1 MVDNQFETLGRLLD
15 IKDTDRPGADSL
27 YAVSKT
33 EGVARGLSF
42 ILFDEIVESSP
53 VQSRDTVF
61 DPEKYPEDRELLE
74 SIQKHGI
81 TQPVVVRFIRDNAD
95 PNEIVPGR
103 KLGERKFALVAGH
116 RRVAAGRAAGLKGTE
131 GVLARSSDDHEM
143 ITWAENMGRR
153 ELSSYEKSLALKS
166 LQERRELSGRKTA
179 EETGISQTYV
189 NELFIALSSP
199 VVFRNMWKE
208 GNISSNALVTLK
220 EHWGQFDKVKDTA
233 LLEKL
238 RGLSQADAKDLRDQ
252 LSAGTD
258 LKTALMAMGKLD
270 PVMKDQGGHIPDEPT
285 AAIFQDEVNITQT
298 GQVGQSLSGEN
309 NTTRSN
315 EQPADTVITK
325 KSSSRNSPASS
336 SPADGN
342 FNSSQKKALVT
353 AIRDVFP
360 KISGDQ
366 GKALFDYAIV
376 NAVEEV
382 DVVWAAA
389 LYLSRGGKLD
399 KAIELS
405 SEAISKPKIKSLI
418 NREVKHM
425 KQISSTLKRLGK
437 KDKNSIFFLKKIF
450 PGS

>member
-1 MVDNQFETLGRLLD
+1 MMVDNQFETLGRLLD

-27 YAVSKT
+27 YAVSKA
-33 EGVARGLSF
+33 EGVARGFSF

-81 TQPVVVRFIRDNAD
+81 TQPVVVRFIGDDAD

-103 KLGERKFALVAGH
+103 KPGERKFALVAGH

-153 ELSSYEKSLALKS
+153 ELSSYEKALALKS

-179 EETGISQTYV
+179 KETGISQTYV

-199 VVFRNMWKE
+199 VELRTLWKE
-208 GNISSNALVTLK
+208 KFLSAKAIVDLK
-220 EHWGQFDKVKDTA
+220 EYWGQFDKVKDTA
-233 LLEKL
+233 LLLKMQ
-238 RGLSQADAKDLRDQ
+238 GLSQADAKDLRDQ
-252 LSAGTD
+252 LSTGTD
-258 LKTALMAMGKLD
+258 LATALAAMGSLD
-270 PVMKDQGGHIPDEPT
+270 TVFMGQGGHDQVEVDSE
-285 AAIFQDEVNITQT
+285 QDR
-298 GQVGQSLSGEN
+298 QS
-309 NTTRSN
+309 
-315 EQPADTVITK
+315 PADK

-336 SPADGN
+336 SPAGAN
-342 FNSSQKKALVT
+342 FNSSQKEALVT

-360 KISGDQ
+360 KISEDQ

-376 NAVEEV
+376 NAVDDP
-382 DVVWAAA
+382 DVLWAAA
-389 LYLSRGGKLD
+389 LFLSRGGKLD
-399 KAIELS
+399 KAVELAL
-405 SEAISKPKIKSLI
+405 EAMSKSKIKSLLI
-418 NREVKHM
+418 REVKHM
-425 KQISSTLKRLGK
+425 KQISSTLKGLGK
-437 KDKNSIFFLKKIF
+437 KDKNSISFLKKIF

>member
-1 MVDNQFETLGRLLD
+1 MVDNQFKTLGRLLD
-15 IKDTDRPGADSL
+15 IKETDRPGADSL

-61 DPEKYPEDRELLE
+61 APEKYPEDRELLE

-81 TQPVVVRFIRDNAD
+81 TQPVVVRFIGDDAD

-103 KLGERKFALVAGH
+103 KLGERKFALVSGH

-153 ELSSYEKSLALKS
+153 ELSSYEKALALKS
-166 LQERRELSGRKTA
+166 LQERRDLSGRKTA

-199 VVFRNMWKE
+199 VALRNMWKE

-220 EHWGQFDKVKDTA
+220 EHWGQFEIMENAD
-233 LLEKL
+233 LLLKM
-238 RGLSQADAKDLRDQ
+238 RGLSQADARDLRDQ

-258 LKTALMAMGKLD
+258 LKTTLMAMGKLD
-270 PVMKDQGGHIPDEPT
+270 PVLKDQGGQDPIEKDRVFQDQGGRVPDE
-285 AAIFQDEVNITQT
+285 
-298 GQVGQSLSGEN
+298 
-309 NTTRSN
+309 
-315 EQPADTVITK
+315 
-325 KSSSRNSPASS
+325 
-336 SPADGN
+336 PADGN
-342 FNSSQKKALVT
+342 FNSSQKEALVT
-353 AIRDVFP
+353 AIGDVFP
-360 KISGDQ
+360 KISEDQ

-376 NAVEEV
+376 NAVEEA

>member
-1 MVDNQFETLGRLLD
+1 MMADNQFETLGRLLD

-33 EGVARGLSF
+33 EGIARGLSF

-53 VQSRDTVF
+53 VQPRDTVF

-81 TQPVVVRFIRDNAD
+81 TQPVVVRFIGDDAD

-103 KLGERKFALVAGH
+103 KLGERKFALVSGH

-153 ELSSYEKSLALKS
+153 ELSSYEKALALKS
-166 LQERRELSGRKTA
+166 LQERRDLSGRKTA

-199 VVFRNMWKE
+199 VALRNMWKE

-258 LKTALMAMGKLD
+258 LKTALMARGKLD
-270 PVMKDQGGHIPDEPT
+270 PVMKDQGGQDPIEKDRVFQDQGGRVPDE
-285 AAIFQDEVNITQT
+285 
-298 GQVGQSLSGEN
+298 
-309 NTTRSN
+309 
-315 EQPADTVITK
+315 
-325 KSSSRNSPASS
+325 
-336 SPADGN
+336 PADGN
-342 FNSSQKKALVT
+342 FNSSQKEALVT

-376 NAVEEV
+376 NAVEEA

>member
-1 MVDNQFETLGRLLD
+1 MMVDNQFETLGRLLD

-27 YAVSKT
+27 YAVSKV
-33 EGVARGLSF
+33 EGVARGFSF

-81 TQPVVVRFIRDNAD
+81 TQPVVVRFIGDDAD

-103 KLGERKFALVAGH
+103 KPGERKFALVAGH

-153 ELSSYEKSLALKS
+153 ELSSYEKALALKS

-179 EETGISQTYV
+179 KVTGISQTYV

-199 VVFRNMWKE
+199 VELRTLWKE
-208 GNISSNALVTLK
+208 KFLSAKAIVDLK
-220 EHWGQFDKVKDTA
+220 EYWGQFDKVKDTA
-233 LLEKL
+233 LLLKMQ
-238 RGLSQADAKDLRDQ
+238 GLSQADAKDLRDQ
-252 LSAGTD
+252 LSTGTD
-258 LKTALMAMGKLD
+258 LATALAAMGSLD
-270 PVMKDQGGHIPDEPT
+270 TVFMDLVEVDSE
-285 AAIFQDEVNITQT
+285 QDR
-298 GQVGQSLSGEN
+298 QS
-309 NTTRSN
+309 
-315 EQPADTVITK
+315 PADK

-336 SPADGN
+336 SPAGAN
-342 FNSSQKKALVT
+342 FNSSQKEALVT

-360 KISGDQ
+360 KISEDQ

-376 NAVEEV
+376 NAVDDP
-382 DVVWAAA
+382 DVLWAAA
-389 LYLSRGGKLD
+389 LFLSRGGKLD
-399 KAIELS
+399 KAVELAL
-405 SEAISKPKIKSLI
+405 EAMSKSKIKSLLI
-418 NREVKHM
+418 REVKHM
-425 KQISSTLKRLGK
+425 KQISSTLKGLGK
-437 KDKNSIFFLKKIF
+437 KDKNSISFLKKIF